1 MKKWLKRNPFGKK
14 FPHCNEAHNY
24 SLDVLKGKI
33 IACKYVIQACE
44 RYHRDLLDKRFE
56 MKVARAERA
65 LMICS
70 LLPHTKGELAGQN
83 ITFEPWQKFQFLNIF
98 GFYKVKDGY
107 RRFTRVYEEVARK
120 NGKSLK
126 LSAIAIYMTFCDGE
140 AGAEGYSAATK
151 EDQAK
156 IVWGDAHTM
165 LKKRPALCKRLGI
178 TLAAKSIFCSGSNSF
193 YKPVGSD
200 SKTQDG
206 YNPHFTVLDELH
218 AHKSSG
224 IYDVFETALGAR
236 KQPLLYS
243 ITTAGF
249 DLTGV
254 CYQNRDE
261 AIKLLNQEIQD
272 ESLFCMVFTLDE
284 KDDYTDPNVWIKA
297 NPNLDVSVSRE
308 YLAKQVTSSQN
319 ISSRKPNVL
328 TKNFNIWVAGGSS
341 FIDMDEYLQ
350 CKDDFELSDFEGEES
365 IIGVDLSSKIDM
377 SDVSW
382 IVRKKIDGDW
392 HYYADVFSYLPSET
406 LKKYL
411 RKRKNSAYQTWV
423 DQGYLIET
431 EGATIDYEFLKND
444 CKEIARKTEVK
455 EFAYDPWGATMFAN
469 MIEKEGVEVCEVPQR
484 VSVFSEP
491 LKEFEKLVK
500 DKRFHHN
507 GNPVLAWAVS
517 NVQVKADKNENIFP
531 FKKTSEDKIDPFIAI
546 LIALV
551 RWLYFEEEEESQYN
565 NEGEDLL
572 IF

>member
-1 MKKWLKRNPFGKK
+1 MKKWKKRNPFGKK

-33 IACKYVIQACE
+33 VACKTTIQACE

-56 MKVARAERA
+56 MKVTKAERA

-98 GFYKVKDGY
+98 GFYKKKDGY

-126 LSAIAIYMTFCDGE
+126 LSAIAILMTFCDGE
-140 AGAEGYSAATK
+140 EGAEGYSAATK

-156 IVWGDAHTM
+156 IVWGDAKTM
-165 LKKRPALCKRLGI
+165 LQKRPELCKRLGI
-178 TLAAKSIFCSGSNSF
+178 RLAAKSIFCEKTNSS
-193 YKPVGSD
+193 YKFVGSD

-218 AHKSSG
+218 AHKNSG

-236 KQPLLYS
+236 RQPLLYS

-249 DLTGV
+249 NLTGI
-254 CYQNRDE
+254 CYQNREE
-261 AIKLLNQEIQD
+261 AIKILNQDIYD
-272 ESLFCMVFTLDE
+272 ESLFCMIFTLDDG
-284 KDDYTDPNVWIKA
+284 DDYTDPKVWIKA

-308 YLAKQVTSSQN
+308 YLQKQVLSSQN
-319 ISSRKPNVL
+319 IVSRKSNVL

-341 FIDMDEYLQ
+341 FINMDEYAK
-350 CKDDFELSDFEGEES
+350 CKDDFTLDDFEDDEV
-365 IIGVDLSSKIDM
+365 ILGVDLSSKVDM
-377 SDVSW
+377 SDVAW
-382 IVRKKIDGDW
+382 VARRFIDGEY
-392 HYYADVFSYLPSET
+392 HYYADVYSYLPADT
-406 LKKYL
+406 LKQYL
-411 RKRKNSAYQTWV
+411 KQRKNNVFEQWV
-423 DQGYLIET
+423 NEGWLTET
-431 EGATIDYEFLKND
+431 QGATIDYEILKND
-444 CKEIARKTEVK
+444 CLDIARKTNLK
-455 EFAYDPWGATMFAN
+455 ELGFDPWGATMFARDL
-469 MIEKEGVEVCEVPQR
+469 EKENVETCEVPQR
-484 VSVFSEP
+484 VSTFSEP

-500 DKRFHHN
+500 DRRFHHR
-507 GNPVLAWAVS
+507 GNPVLSWGTS
-517 NVQVKADKNENIFP
+517 NVQVTVDKNENIYP
-531 FKKTSEDKIDPFIAI
+531 FKKSKEDKIDPFIAV

-551 RWLYFEEEEESQYN
+551 RWFYFEEEEESQYN
-565 NEGEDLL
+565 DGEDLL